1 MNEVF
6 KFNEDVVA
14 KEVVDYIGSTY
25 HAHYAGKEGLQ
36 TMDYLLSLGLAKDF
50 CRASAIKYLSRFGKK
65 QGQEKLDLLKKQRLS
80 VKNTIFRRNHDFF
93 GKKVV
98 TFRTNNDIFEK
109 IELFRKESRLFIT
122 NQDLA

>member
-36 TMDYLLSLGLAKDF
+36 TCLLYTSDAAD
-50 CRASAIKYLSRFGKK
+50 
-65 QGQEKLDLLKKQRLS
+65 E
-80 VKNTIFRRNHDFF
+80 
-93 GKKVV
+93 
-98 TFRTNNDIFEK
+98 
-109 IELFRKESRLFIT
+109 
-122 NQDLA
+122 